1 MATPIGHALAGY
13 AVYGLRP
20 GIRSEEHRILLALCI
35 VLAVCPDLDFLPGIV
50 YGQPALYH
58 QGISH
63 SLGMATGVGLA
74 VALFYSRTRRTVLTH
89 WGLFTLA
96 YASHL
101 IIDILGPDG
110 RPPYGI
116 PLFWP
121 ITDEYFLLPVHIFWG
136 VHHAGRTSAT
146 LGEWLTGIMDPF
158 NLGAIGIEILIV
170 LPFVLLQRYFHIEKK
185 AS

>member
-13 AVYGLRP
+13 VVYGLIP
-20 GIRSEEHRILLALCI
+20 GIRLQKRPMLLVVCL
-35 VLAVCPDLDFLPGIV
+35 VLAVCPDMDFLPGIF

-58 QGISH
+58 QGVSH

-74 VALFYSRTRRTVLTH
+74 MALFYCRTGRTVLTH
-89 WGLFTLA
+89 WGVFTLA

-101 IIDILGPDG
+101 IIDIFGPDG
-110 RPPYGI
+110 RLPYGI

-121 ITDEYFLLPVHIFWG
+121 IVDDYYLAPVQIFWG

-146 LGEWLTGIMDPF
+146 TEENG
-158 NLGAIGIEILIV
+158 
-170 LPFVLLQRYFHIEKK
+170 LQR
-185 AS
+185 S